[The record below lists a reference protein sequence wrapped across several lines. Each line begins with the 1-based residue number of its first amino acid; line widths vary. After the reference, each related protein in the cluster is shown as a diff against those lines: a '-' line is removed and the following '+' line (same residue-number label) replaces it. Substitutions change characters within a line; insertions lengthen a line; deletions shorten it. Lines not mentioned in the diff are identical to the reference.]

1 MLKKCQVFTPQLIA
15 EKMLEIAGYCGD
27 LFGKKV
33 LENSCGDGQILMPI
47 VRHYIEE
54 GFRQNK
60 TPLQIQSGLEDDIV
74 GVEIDKSQAEICKSN
89 LSKVSESFGI
99 KNVNW
104 NIIIGDA
111 LKESFPF
118 RFDYIIGNP
127 PYINYREMKK
137 EDRAYLKENFSTCKI
152 GKFDYCYAFIEKS
165 LQLLAVQGKLVYLIP
180 NCIFKN
186 VFAEELRILI
196 KPYLQE
202 IYDYTSKSLFDVK
215 LTSSA
220 IIYLQAGVS
229 NTSYKYYDIV
239 KEKCLTLNK
248 CTLVDKWIFEME
260 RPNEQQQL
268 FSDYFQ
274 AQCSVATLCNN
285 AFLLEVKSSDEAFY
299 YLESSEK
306 IEKGIVRVAASP
318 RAKAYGHNKYIIF
331 PYRFSQDNELIKITE
346 EQFQQEFP
354 CAYNYLLGKKE
365 TLEKTDKDQSASWY
379 EYGRSQG
386 IRHINQRKIL
396 LSTVITHQV
405 NAFMLGANDVPFSGI
420 IITQKGTL
428 PLERALEILQSAEFM
443 TYINSIGV
451 NARSGSKRITPK
463 DINNFKFNL

>member
-47 VRHYIEE
+47 VKHYIEE
-54 GFRQNK
+54 GFRQDK
-60 TPLQIQSGLEDDIV
+60 TPLQIKSGLEDDIV
-74 GVEIDKSQAEICKSN
+74 GAEIDKSQAEICRLN

-99 KNVNW
+99 ENVKW

-111 LKESFPF
+111 LKEKFPF
-118 RFDYIIGNP
+118 QFDYIIGNP
-127 PYINYREMKK
+127 PYINYREMEK

-165 LQLLAVQGKLVYLIP
+165 LQLLATQGKLVYLIP

-186 VFAEELRILI
+186 VFADELRILI

-202 IYDYTSKSLFDVK
+202 IYDYTSKSLFDAK

-220 IIYLQAGVS
+220 IIYLQAGAT
-229 NTSYKYYDIV
+229 NTSCKYYDIV
-239 KEKCLTLNK
+239 KGKCLMLNK
-248 CTLVDKWIFEME
+248 CSLVDKWIFEMKHAHQ
-260 RPNEQQQL
+260 QQQL

-274 AQCSVATLCNN
+274 ARCSIATLCNK
-285 AFLLEVKSSDEAFY
+285 AFLLEVKSSDEDFY

-306 IEKGIVRVAASP
+306 IEKGIVRMAASP
-318 RAKAYGHNKYIIF
+318 RAKAYGHIKYIIF

-354 CAYNYLLGKKE
+354 YAYDYLLGKKA
-365 TLEKTDKDQSASWY
+365 TLEKTDKDQSAAWY

-396 LSTVITHQV
+396 LSTVITNQV
-405 NAFMLGANDVPFSGI
+405 NAFILEEDTVPFSGI
-420 IITQKGTL
+420 IITQEGTL
-428 PLERALEILQSAEFM
+428 PLDRAVAILQSAEFM
-443 TYINSIGV
+443 EYINSIGV

-463 DINNFKFNL
+463 DINNFQFNL